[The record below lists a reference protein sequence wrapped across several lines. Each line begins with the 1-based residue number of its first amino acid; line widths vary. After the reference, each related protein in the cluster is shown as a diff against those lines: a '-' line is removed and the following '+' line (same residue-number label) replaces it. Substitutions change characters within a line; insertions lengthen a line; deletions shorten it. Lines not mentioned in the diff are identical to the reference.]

1 VSLFFPDVYS
11 ESSGFN
17 SYVAGIVSAIF
28 IHAAIIAVVAYGF
41 DQSGELSEV
50 ARPLAVRLVE
60 AVQPVKKPE
69 AVRPPTMNR
78 QHRIQ
83 QPKTQP
89 KIQPKAQPVAQP
101 KPRPK
106 AQPVA
111 QPEIIK
117 LADRVDSSPRVEKS
131 PVTPEQ
137 APAVSVTEASVKA
150 VEPLVEARF
159 DADYLSNP
167 KPRYPLAS
175 RRLNEAGTVYL
186 RVHVGSDGHANQ
198 VELKTSSGFHRLD
211 QSALKTVAEWR
222 FVPARRGSKTVA
234 SWVIVPIV
242 FTLT

>member
-1 VSLFFPDVYS
+1 MSLFFPDVYS
-11 ESSGFN
+11 ESSGFD

-28 IHAAIIAVVAYGF
+28 IHAAMIAVVAFGF
-41 DQSGELSEV
+41 DQSDELIEV
-50 ARPLAVRLVE
+50 ARPLAVRLIE

-69 AVRPPTMNR
+69 AVRPSTMKR
-78 QHRIQ
+78 QHRVQ
-83 QPKTQP
+83 
-89 KIQPKAQPVAQP
+89 QPKAQTKIQP
-101 KPRPK
+101 EVHTQV
-106 AQPVA
+106 QPVT

-117 LADRVDSSPRVEKS
+117 LPDRVDSSPSVEES
-131 PVTPEQ
+131 PVTPEL
-137 APAVSVTEASVKA
+137 APEVSVTEASAKA
-150 VEPLVEARF
+150 VESLVEARF

-186 RVHVGSDGHANQ
+186 RVHVGTDGHANQ

-242 FTLT
+242 FSLT

>member
-1 VSLFFPDVYS
+1 MSLFFPDVYS
-11 ESSGFN
+11 ESSGFD

-28 IHAAIIAVVAYGF
+28 IHAAMIAVVAYGF

-69 AVRPPTMNR
+69 AVRPPTMKR

-89 KIQPKAQPVAQP
+89 KIQ
-101 KPRPK
+101 PK

-131 PVTPEQ
+131 PVAPEQ
-137 APAVSVTEASVKA
+137 APAVSVTEATAKA

-222 FVPARRGSKTVA
+222 FLPARRGSKTVA